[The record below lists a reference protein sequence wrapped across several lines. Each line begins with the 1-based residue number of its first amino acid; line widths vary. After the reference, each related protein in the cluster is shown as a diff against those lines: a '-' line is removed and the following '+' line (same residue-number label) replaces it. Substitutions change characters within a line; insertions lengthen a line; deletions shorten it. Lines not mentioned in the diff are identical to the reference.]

1 MANGKSD
8 GSVIIDTKIDTSEFS
23 KGMADA
29 KQKVSAFSSSLN
41 KLGNTIKSTF
51 SQSNTVNIG
60 KSYDELRKEI
70 AKAESQLDRLI
81 EKQIRFVE
89 TGGNIKSRAM
99 EGMEYD
105 IEMARQKLEGLRGQL
120 ALTSQETP
128 KKVGKMKKWIEILKK
143 SFNSLDRASKKSHY
157 SILKML
163 GTSLLFSTV
172 FRAISI
178 VTQGFAEGINNLAQY
193 SDKANGTMSALKSSL
208 TQLKNSFATAF
219 MPIIT
224 AVTPAITQFMA
235 LISKATSVVASFFA
249 ALTGNKTYTKAI
261 EVQED
266 YAASL
271 DKTADSAKKAQKYL
285 SGLDE
290 IRTFT
295 EKETDTSGVVEPAN
309 MFTEEK
315 IDTPILEFAE
325 KVRGVIDK
333 IKTFIKNEDWE
344 GLGEYISDGLIGAL
358 NFLSERIDEF
368 DWEGL
373 GKDIGEFI
381 KGIKWLDILDSVG
394 KLIWEAINAG
404 IELWKGM
411 FSVAPIET
419 AILTALATLKFT
431 GAGKKILDGLS
442 KTIATETGLN
452 AGLSVVA
459 GAFAIGATIYV
470 AFKLAEDAKK
480 WWANIQKYGWD
491 EGRRKTAEENLANP
505 YRNGNAVAQEDGSGW
520 LNGWLENIKE
530 WQAANREARDA
541 EKAEAQKYWADLADS
556 ISEWQAH
563 NREVRAQQK
572 EEATQFWNELGE
584 QMSEWWDE
592 NVAPWGKREKWE
604 DALGGIK
611 EAFHNI
617 FKNAVNNAIEIINKL
632 IDFLNDKMH
641 FEWDPIT
648 IMGKEIVQGGSVQL
662 FTMPKIPML
671 ATGAVIPPNAPF
683 MAILGDQ
690 RHGTNIETP
699 EALLRKVVREES
711 GSNRVGGS
719 YTFQGTINRRVLF
732 EEFIE
737 EAKLQMSMT
746 GHNPLDLL
754 T

>member
-1 MANGKSD
+1 MENGKSD

-70 AKAESQLDRLI
+70 AKAESQLDKLI

-105 IEMARQKLEGLRGQL
+105 IEMARQKLEELRGQL
-120 ALTSQETP
+120 ALTSKETP

-163 GTSLLFSTV
+163 GTSLLFSPV

-178 VTQGFAEGINNLAQY
+178 VTQGFTEGINNLAQY

-224 AVTPAITQFMA
+224 AVTPAITQFMS

-295 EKETDTSGVVEPAN
+295 EKETDASGDVSPAN

-344 GLGEYISDGLIGAL
+344 GLGEYISDGLIDAL
-358 NFLSERIDEF
+358 NFLSEKIDEF

-373 GKDIGEFI
+373 GKDIGAFI

-419 AILTALATLKFT
+419 AILTALLGMKLFGITIPLPVKIALAIIGFAPNIAQGIAEKLGITETIFGDPVEELDLGYVFEKLQEGFTDEVGQFSITAGIEFTLEVLRANVIGT
-431 GAGKKILDGLS
+431 AELLGLS
-442 KTIATETGLN
+442 NSENPLVRFLFSSTEDIVKEVEEKFKALGEKMKSGFNETIE
-452 AGLSVVA
+452 
-459 GAFAIGATIYV
+459 
-470 AFKLAEDAKK
+470 K
-480 WWANIQKYGWD
+480 
-491 EGRRKTAEENLANP
+491 
-505 YRNGNAVAQEDGSGW
+505 
-520 LNGWLENIKE
+520 
-530 WQAANREARDA
+530 ARDFFS
-541 EKAEAQKYWADLADS
+541 K
-556 ISEWQAH
+556 
-563 NREVRAQQK
+563 
-572 EEATQFWNELGE
+572 
-584 QMSEWWDE
+584 
-592 NVAPWGKREKWE
+592 EKWS
-604 DALGGIK
+604 DAMDGIK
-611 EAFHNI
+611 EAFNDTW
-617 FKNAVNNAIEIINKL
+617 KGAVNIAIELLNQF
-632 IDFLNDKMH
+632 IDFLNEKMH
-641 FEWDPIT
+641 FEWDGLT
-648 IMGKEIVQGGSVQL
+648 IMGKEIFPSGSMQL
-662 FTMPKIPML
+662 FTIPNIPML

-699 EALLRKVVREES
+699 EALLRKVIREES